1 MRAISPEDHL
11 AFLRSA
17 ALGELPADPRLGR
30 GEVGVAARVARLVRR
45 RASWSAPGWCSTD
58 SCPGSSAFLAYLPE
72 GPVLDWST
80 DRLGDW
86 LAPLAAY
93 LKEQGAFGVRMGPPV
108 VTRRWSAAQVKEGL
122 ADPAV
127 RKLADLPPTERDPVG
142 ARVVSQLTSLGWR
155 PQGTDEGFAA
165 RPAAVRLPGPARRP
179 RPRPTSSPA

>member
-1 MRAISPEDHL
+1 MLYRQL
-11 AFLRSA
+11 
-17 ALGELPADPRLGR
+17 PRLKR
-30 GEVGVAARVARLVRR
+30 
-45 RASWSAPGWCSTD
+45 
-58 SCPGSSAFLAYLPE
+58 FLAYLPE

-86 LAPLAAY
+86 LAPMTAY

-142 ARVVSQLTSLGWR
+142 ARVVSQLTSLGL
-155 PQGTDEGFAA
+155 AA
-165 RPAAVRLPGPARRP
+165 AGHRRGVRRSASRSTSSRSRSPAG
-179 RPRPTSSPA
+179 PRPTSSPA